1 MFSEKYPAL
10 ERKFRD
16 RVAQDKECFGLES
29 LFLPNIAPQD
39 PVDFVLIGME
49 PSIGGEGASILD
61 VARKKIKR
69 GFKNFARSTE
79 DFILHFCIKEYLCV
93 GWGTY
98 YLTDLSKGR
107 CQSGLPSPSV
117 RKGTRNGIRFCLMS
131 LNWSRVRKQ
140 RQ

>member
-1 MFSEKYPAL
+1 MFSEKYTAL

-49 PSIGGEGASILD
+49 PLIGGEGASILD

-69 GFKNFARSTE
+69 GFKNFARQ
-79 DFILHFCIKEYLCV
+79 C
-93 GWGTY
+93 
-98 YLTDLSKGR
+98 
-107 CQSGLPSPSV
+107 
-117 RKGTRNGIRFCLMS
+117 
-131 LNWSRVRKQ
+131 
-140 RQ
+140 